1 MAAAQNTSAGH
12 DEPLEESA
20 ARQEV
25 AADSLTPLERAVIEL
40 EKRRFRYQGSK
51 EQAIEKQLGLSP
63 VAVGL
68 GLETPKREAWA
79 ILNPEIVHA
88 FLRRR
93 IKYTR

>member
-20 ARQEV
+20 AGQEV

-51 EQAIEKQLGLSP
+51 EQAIEKQLGLGP
-63 VAVGL
+63 VAYYQQ
-68 GLETPKREAWA
+68 
-79 ILNPEIVHA
+79 LNSMLDNPRVVAAEPL
-88 FLRRR
+88 FMYRLRRHR
-93 IKYTR
+93 DALS